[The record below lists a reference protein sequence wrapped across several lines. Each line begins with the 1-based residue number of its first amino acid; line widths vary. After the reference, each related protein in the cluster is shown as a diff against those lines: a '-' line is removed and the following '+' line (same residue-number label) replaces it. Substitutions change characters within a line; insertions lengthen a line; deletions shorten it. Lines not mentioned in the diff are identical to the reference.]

1 MKANRSLFSQLKQQY
16 QILQMRAAYIAAEQY
31 IIKNSETGMA
41 DAIHAAGGEQDIF
54 TFVMDEFGNGKQLT
68 LKEVQ
73 IQKLEDQL
81 AELEKTGQK
90 LLEEEKYELMQEA
103 KEIYDIISSQL
114 AKLRGD
120 N

>member
-68 LKEVQ
+68 LKEIQ
-73 IQKLEDQL
+73 IQKLEKQL
-81 AELEKTGQK
+81 EELQRVGNE
-90 LLEEEKYELMQEA
+90 LLAEEKYELMQEA
-103 KEIYDIISSQL
+103 KELYNITKSQL
-114 AKLRGD
+114 DKLRGI
-120 N
+120 